1 MKKGMMKIVAV
12 PAAALSLVLATGCA
26 TTQNMEQ
33 QRQMIEDNAVTADQA
48 MRTAEQAQSTASQAQ
63 RTANEANSKADR
75 ALEEN
80 ARLREMMQRME
91 RTYEGSGA
99 K

>member
-1 MKKGMMKIVAV
+1 MMKFVAV

-26 TTQNMEQ
+26 TTKNMEQ
-33 QRQMIEDNAVTADQA
+33 QRQQIEDNTVTADQA
-48 MRTAEQAQSTASQAQ
+48 MRTAEQAESSASRAQSTA
-63 RTANEANSKADR
+63 READSKAER

-91 RTYEGSGA
+91 RTYEDSGA